1 MAKIKDLVVK
11 VLKEEVKILT
21 SRLERWDED
30 VEDGLWKVSGTS
42 GLKVAIDV
50 IQGRID
56 ELETFVGMPND
67 GPVSTVDKSLDGLE
81 SGTTEITFDQTEPW

>member
-50 IQGRID
+50 MQGRID
-56 ELETFVGMPND
+56 ELETFVGMPKG

-81 SGTTEITFDQTEPW
+81 SGITEITFDQTEPG